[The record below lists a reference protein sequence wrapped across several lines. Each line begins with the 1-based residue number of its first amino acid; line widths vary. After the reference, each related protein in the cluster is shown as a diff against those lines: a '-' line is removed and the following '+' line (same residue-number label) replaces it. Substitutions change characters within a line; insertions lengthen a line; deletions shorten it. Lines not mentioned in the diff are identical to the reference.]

1 MVFCLT
7 HVVEPFPNELSYR
20 WQDIKIHLNTK
31 LCGTS
36 VLVTAQPLLLLDY
49 SSIYYVTKVR
59 YQRQL
64 SSEYNVVLKIKAA
77 NIFSDSDHALYSSET
92 PVTVRK
98 VLKEIFYP
106 YAISVLNSNTGMVR
120 VNLCSCMSVGGGGAG
135 KLVRLVKSSATAAD
149 L

>member
-1 MVFCLT
+1 M
-7 HVVEPFPNELSYR
+7 
-20 WQDIKIHLNTK
+20 
-31 LCGTS
+31 
-36 VLVTAQPLLLLDY
+36 
-49 SSIYYVTKVR
+49 
-59 YQRQL
+59 
-64 SSEYNVVLKIKAA
+64 VLKIKAA

-98 VLKEIFYP
+98 VLKEILYP

-120 VNLCSCMSVGGGGAG
+120 VNLCSCVSVGGGAG